1 MIRVEVDVAL
11 QWNTT
16 YQPAIFSFANAINT
30 HEGGTHMVGFRTA
43 LTRVVNAY
51 ARANGLLKEKDE
63 NLSGED
69 VAEGLAA
76 VISVR
81 LPEPQFEGQTKT
93 KLGNTHIRGIVDSA
107 SNTALAEY
115 FEEHPAEAKAIV
127 AKIVEAARAGE
138 AGKVDSFD
146 IFQHWY
152 PNMLHALRVLHEG
165 GGGLLWNAWQSCGE
179 PFFSIRSL
187 RIGKVTVKVGIF
199 AKYEARLSS
208 VT

>member
-1 MIRVEVDVAL
+1 MLFRSGIAEYVAFMNHGKELVHNGVVTVSARDEEEGVEVDVAL

-51 ARANGLLKEKDE
+51 ARANSLLKEKDE
-63 NLSGED
+63 NLTGED

-107 SNTALAEY
+107 TNSALAEY
-115 FEEHPAEAKAIV
+115 FEEHPSEAKAIANKV
-127 AKIVEAARAGE
+127 VSAARA
-138 AGKVDSFD
+138 
-146 IFQHWY
+146 
-152 PNMLHALRVLHEG
+152 PPLP
-165 GGGLLWNAWQSCGE
+165 AW
-179 PFFSIRSL
+179 SIR
-187 RIGKVTVKVGIF
+187 
-199 AKYEARLSS
+199 
-208 VT
+208 